1 MNKEN
6 GFCDAKLLVFHITFL
21 HRFKYLIE
29 SWNSGLWDLNVLFFR
44 SRIFQTLKTFKSI
57 I

>member
-29 SWNSGLWDLNVLFFR
+29 SWNSGLWDLNVLFF
-44 SRIFQTLKTFKSI
+44 SFKNISNT
-57 I
+57 

>member
-29 SWNSGLWDLNVLFFR
+29 SWNSGLWDLNVLFF
-44 SRIFQTLKTFKSI
+44 FVQEYFKHLKHLNQ
-57 I
+57 